1 MSGPF
6 VIRAM
11 SKINDGQAEA
21 YRPLVREICEAV
33 EEQEPRVLA
42 FNIWVSEKEDAEV
55 VLQVH
60 PDAESLEN
68 HLRILGDVVRR
79 TFEYT
84 EFLSLEVYG
93 PPNERIQQ
101 MFAAESDGVSVTF
114 YPTHWGGFTR
124 LESA

>member
-11 SKINDGQAEA
+11 SKINDGQADA
-21 YRPLVREICEAV
+21 YRPLAREICEAV
-33 EEQEPRVLA
+33 EEQEPRVIA
-42 FNIWVSEKEDAEV
+42 CNIWVSEEEDAEV
-55 VLQVH
+55 VLQVR

-93 PPNERIQQ
+93 PPSERI
-101 MFAAESDGVSVTF
+101 
-114 YPTHWGGFTR
+114 R
-124 LESA
+124 